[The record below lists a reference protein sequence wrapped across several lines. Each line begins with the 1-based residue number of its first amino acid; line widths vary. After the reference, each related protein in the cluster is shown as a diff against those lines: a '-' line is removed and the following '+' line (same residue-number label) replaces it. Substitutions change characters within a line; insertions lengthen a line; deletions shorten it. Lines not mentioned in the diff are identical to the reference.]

1 VTGDA
6 QAALLP
12 PSVQTALGWVV
23 REAVTNVLRHSR
35 ASTCTI
41 DLGTAG
47 GATEL
52 RVANDGAARSAE
64 RSWGN
69 GLTGLAE
76 RLDAAGGRLSARAED
91 GTFVLTAALPVAVP
105 A

>member
-1 VTGDA
+1 
-6 QAALLP
+6 
-12 PSVQTALGWVV
+12 
-23 REAVTNVLRHSR
+23 VL
-35 ASTCTI
+35 
-41 DLGTAG
+41 
-47 GATEL
+47 
-52 RVANDGAARSAE
+52 NDGAATSTG

-76 RLDAAGGRLSARAED
+76 RLDAAGGRLTACAEG